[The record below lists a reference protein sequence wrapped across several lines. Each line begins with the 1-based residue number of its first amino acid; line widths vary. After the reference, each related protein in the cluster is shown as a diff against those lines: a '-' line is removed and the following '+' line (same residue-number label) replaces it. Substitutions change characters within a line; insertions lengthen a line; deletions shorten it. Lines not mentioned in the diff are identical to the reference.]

1 VLVEQPGIR
10 NYRKRLD
17 ALRKKNPFEQQFE
30 IQPEE
35 TSVAVDDAGGSTT
48 VGDPSI
54 SLAGSAD
61 TATSDPAPSD
71 TTTTST
77 ASSPAGDPSVSLGS
91 TPAAAP
97 SSVERRTEVRE
108 VETVISYAIDVE
120 AGRAGRLEPHEAV
133 ERFEPLPSKH
143 APVVIYVGA
152 SEDAK
157 RAAFLVSRDV
167 TETKGGGTC
176 VRSRSGECS
185 LLRMKVGEAR
195 EFFYGPD
202 AERFRLKLRSIVAV
216 EESAGK

>member
-1 VLVEQPGIR
+1 M
-10 NYRKRLD
+10 
-17 ALRKKNPFEQQFE
+17 
-30 IQPEE
+30 
-35 TSVAVDDAGGSTT
+35 
-48 VGDPSI
+48 
-54 SLAGSAD
+54 
-61 TATSDPAPSD
+61 
-71 TTTTST
+71 
-77 ASSPAGDPSVSLGS
+77 
-91 TPAAAP
+91 
-97 SSVERRTEVRE
+97 RE
-108 VETVISYAIDVE
+108 VETVISYSIDVE
-120 AGRAGRLEPHEAV
+120 AGRAGELEPQKAV

-167 TETKGGGTC
+167 IETKGGGTC

-216 EESAGK
+216 VKSADK